1 LILQKILKIIAIFI
15 SILLIWQIVVTLTS
29 IEHYILPSP
38 NRVLIALNQNY
49 GILYKHSVITFS
61 EIILGLILGVG
72 LGFFS
77 ALLMGYYKL
86 ARDWLMPIV
95 VISQAIPVFALAP
108 ILVLWIG
115 YGLASKIA
123 MATIII
129 YFPITAALLDGLIR
143 TNKEQIYLA
152 KIMGASSWS
161 IIKNIKLP
169 SAMPSFASGVRI
181 GAAVA
186 PIGAVVGEWVG
197 SSGGLGYL
205 MLHANAKMQID
216 LMFAA
221 LFILALIA
229 TLTYFSIDKLMK
241 NLIYWSAQS

>member
-1 LILQKILKIIAIFI
+1 MQKILKIIAIFI

>member
-1 LILQKILKIIAIFI
+1 M
-15 SILLIWQIVVTLTS
+15 TLTS

-129 YFPITAALLDGLIR
+129 YFPI
-143 TNKEQIYLA
+143 
-152 KIMGASSWS
+152 
-161 IIKNIKLP
+161 
-169 SAMPSFASGVRI
+169 
-181 GAAVA
+181 
-186 PIGAVVGEWVG
+186 
-197 SSGGLGYL
+197 
-205 MLHANAKMQID
+205 ANTPHCKA
-216 LMFAA
+216 
-221 LFILALIA
+221 
-229 TLTYFSIDKLMK
+229 
-241 NLIYWSAQS
+241 

>member
-1 LILQKILKIIAIFI
+1 M
-15 SILLIWQIVVTLTS
+15 TLTS

-129 YFPITAALLDGLIR
+129 YFPVTAALLDGLIR
-143 TNKEQIYLA
+143 SNKEQIYLA

-229 TLTYFSIDKLMK
+229 TLTYFSIDKIMK
-241 NLIYWSAQS
+241 NLIYWSA

>member
-1 LILQKILKIIAIFI
+1 MQKILKIIAIFI

-197 SSGGLGYL
+197 SSGGLGFL

>member
-1 LILQKILKIIAIFI
+1 M
-15 SILLIWQIVVTLTS
+15 TLTS

-115 YGLASKIA
+115 YGLASKIP

-129 YFPITAALLDGLIR
+129 YFPITAALLDGLVR

-241 NLIYWSAQS
+241 NLIYWNA

>member
-1 LILQKILKIIAIFI
+1 M
-15 SILLIWQIVVTLTS
+15 TLTS

-72 LGFFS
+72 LGFSS

-129 YFPITAALLDGLIR
+129 YFPITAALLDGLVR

-186 PIGAVVGEWVG
+186 PSGAVVGEWVG

>member
-115 YGLASKIA
+115 YGLASKVA

-129 YFPITAALLDGLIR
+129 YFPVTAALLDGLIR

-241 NLIYWSAQS
+241 NLIYWNA

>member
-1 LILQKILKIIAIFI
+1 MILQKILKIIAIFI

-61 EIILGLILGVG
+61 EIILGLMLGVG
-72 LGFFS
+72 LGFSS

>member
-1 LILQKILKIIAIFI
+1 MILQKILKIIAIFI

-129 YFPITAALLDGLIR
+129 YFPITAALLDGLVR

-241 NLIYWSAQS
+241 NLIYWNA

>member
-1 LILQKILKIIAIFI
+1 LQKILKIIAIFI

-129 YFPITAALLDGLIR
+129 YFPITAALLDGLVR

>member
-1 LILQKILKIIAIFI
+1 MILQKILKIIAIFI

>member
-1 LILQKILKIIAIFI
+1 M
-15 SILLIWQIVVTLTS
+15 TLTS

-115 YGLASKIA
+115 YGLASKVA

-129 YFPITAALLDGLIR
+129 YFPVTAALLDGLIR

-241 NLIYWSAQS
+241 NLIYWNA

>member
-1 LILQKILKIIAIFI
+1 
-15 SILLIWQIVVTLTS
+15 
-29 IEHYILPSP
+29 
-38 NRVLIALNQNY
+38 
-49 GILYKHSVITFS
+49 
-61 EIILGLILGVG
+61 
-72 LGFFS
+72 
-77 ALLMGYYKL
+77 
-86 ARDWLMPIV
+86 
-95 VISQAIPVFALAP
+95 
-108 ILVLWIG
+108 
-115 YGLASKIA
+115 

>member
-1 LILQKILKIIAIFI
+1 M
-15 SILLIWQIVVTLTS
+15 TLTS

-72 LGFFS
+72 LGFSS

>member
-1 LILQKILKIIAIFI
+1 MQKILKIIAIFI

-108 ILVLWIG
+108 IFEV
-115 YGLASKIA
+115 YGEI
-123 MATIII
+123 
-129 YFPITAALLDGLIR
+129 
-143 TNKEQIYLA
+143 
-152 KIMGASSWS
+152 
-161 IIKNIKLP
+161 
-169 SAMPSFASGVRI
+169 SF
-181 GAAVA
+181 
-186 PIGAVVGEWVG
+186 
-197 SSGGLGYL
+197 
-205 MLHANAKMQID
+205 
-216 LMFAA
+216 
-221 LFILALIA
+221 
-229 TLTYFSIDKLMK
+229 
-241 NLIYWSAQS
+241 

>member
-1 LILQKILKIIAIFI
+1 LQKILKIIAIFI

-115 YGLASKIA
+115 YGLASKVA

-129 YFPITAALLDGLIR
+129 YFPVTAALLDGLIR

-241 NLIYWSAQS
+241 NLIYWNA

>member
-1 LILQKILKIIAIFI
+1 M
-15 SILLIWQIVVTLTS
+15 TLTS

-129 YFPITAALLDGLIR
+129 YFPITAALLDGLVR

-161 IIKNIKLP
+161 SINNIKLP

-197 SSGGLGYL
+197 SS
-205 MLHANAKMQID
+205 
-216 LMFAA
+216 
-221 LFILALIA
+221 
-229 TLTYFSIDKLMK
+229 
-241 NLIYWSAQS
+241 

>member
-1 LILQKILKIIAIFI
+1 MILQKILKIIAIFV

-115 YGLASKIA
+115 YGLASKVA

-129 YFPITAALLDGLIR
+129 YFPVTAALLDGLIR

-241 NLIYWSAQS
+241 NLIYWNA

>member
-1 LILQKILKIIAIFI
+1 LTLQKLIKIIAIFI

>member
-1 LILQKILKIIAIFI
+1 M
-15 SILLIWQIVVTLTS
+15 TLTS

-241 NLIYWSAQS
+241 NLIYWNA

>member
-1 LILQKILKIIAIFI
+1 MQKILKIIAIFI
-15 SILLIWQIVVTLTS
+15 SILLIWQIVLTLTS

-241 NLIYWSAQS
+241 NLIYWNA

>member
-1 LILQKILKIIAIFI
+1 M
-15 SILLIWQIVVTLTS
+15 TLTS

-221 LFILALIA
+221 LFILASIA

>member
-1 LILQKILKIIAIFI
+1 MQKILKIIAIFI

-72 LGFFS
+72 LGFSS

-129 YFPITAALLDGLIR
+129 YFPITAALLDGLVR

>member
-1 LILQKILKIIAIFI
+1 MQKILKIIAIFI

-197 SSGGLGYL
+197 ASGGLGYL

-241 NLIYWSAQS
+241 NLIYWNA

>member
-1 LILQKILKIIAIFI
+1 M
-15 SILLIWQIVVTLTS
+15 TLTS

-241 NLIYWSAQS
+241 SLIYWNA

>member
-1 LILQKILKIIAIFI
+1 M
-15 SILLIWQIVVTLTS
+15 TLTS

-129 YFPITAALLDGLIR
+129 YFPITAALLDGLVR

-241 NLIYWSAQS
+241 NLIYWNA

>member
-1 LILQKILKIIAIFI
+1 MQKILKIIAIFI

-115 YGLASKIA
+115 YGLASKVA

-129 YFPITAALLDGLIR
+129 YFPVTAALLDGLIR

>member
-1 LILQKILKIIAIFI
+1 MILQKILKIIAIFI
-15 SILLIWQIVVTLTS
+15 SILLIWQIVVTLTA

-129 YFPITAALLDGLIR
+129 YFPITAALLDGLVR

>member
-1 LILQKILKIIAIFI
+1 M
-15 SILLIWQIVVTLTS
+15 TLTS

-241 NLIYWSAQS
+241 NLIYWGAQS

>member
-1 LILQKILKIIAIFI
+1 M
-15 SILLIWQIVVTLTS
+15 TLTS

-129 YFPITAALLDGLIR
+129 YFPITAALLDGLVG

>member
-1 LILQKILKIIAIFI
+1 MQKTLKIIAIFI

-129 YFPITAALLDGLIR
+129 YFPITAALLDGLVR

>member
-1 LILQKILKIIAIFI
+1 MQKILKIIAIFI

-61 EIILGLILGVG
+61 GIILGLILGVG

>member
-1 LILQKILKIIAIFI
+1 M
-15 SILLIWQIVVTLTS
+15 TLTS

-115 YGLASKIA
+115 YGLASKVA

-129 YFPITAALLDGLIR
+129 YFPVTAALLDGLIR

-221 LFILALIA
+221 LFVLALIA

-241 NLIYWSAQS
+241 NLIYWNA

>member
-1 LILQKILKIIAIFI
+1 MQKILKIIAIFI

-241 NLIYWSAQS
+241 NLIYWNA